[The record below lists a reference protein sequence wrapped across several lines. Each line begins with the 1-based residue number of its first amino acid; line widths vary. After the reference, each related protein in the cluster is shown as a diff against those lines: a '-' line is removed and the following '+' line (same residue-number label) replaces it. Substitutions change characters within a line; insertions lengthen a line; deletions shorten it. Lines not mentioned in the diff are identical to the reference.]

1 MTISNS
7 LIHWAAYGLSF
18 FFIRL
23 CYYLCGMEE
32 ASYKEVNE
40 FIRRELDKHGEW
52 LVDTFVE
59 QLEKNG
65 NVITGQ
71 LLDSLNWTLYDPG
84 DGSAAGLEV
93 GFETYGR
100 FFEIR
105 SRESRI
111 RKKNAMP
118 LNTNKIVWGMKEN
131 KPRKK
136 RTRWYAKNMYGGL
149 GKLVSRLSAGISDDE
164 LARIRRVMADTTVNH
179 MKLFWDEKI

>member
-1 MTISNS
+1 M
-7 LIHWAAYGLSF
+7 AQ
-18 FFIRL
+18 
-23 CYYLCGMEE
+23 E

-52 LVDTFVE
+52 LVDRFVE

-65 NVITGQ
+65 NRITDT
-71 LLDSLNWTLYDPG
+71 LLNSLNWNLYDPG

-105 SRESRI
+105 SRESRQ
-111 RKKNAMP
+111 RKDNAMP
-118 LNTNKIVWGMKEN
+118 LNVNKLVWGIKE
-131 KPRKK
+131 RKK
-136 RTRWYAKNMYGGL
+136 KRKSTRWYARNMYGGL

-164 LARIRRVMADTTVNH
+164 LQRIRQVMQDSTVEH
-179 MKLFWDEKI
+179 MKLFWDERL

>member
-1 MTISNS
+1 M
-7 LIHWAAYGLSF
+7 AQ
-18 FFIRL
+18 
-23 CYYLCGMEE
+23 E

-52 LVDTFVE
+52 LVDRFVE

-65 NVITGQ
+65 NKITGQ
-71 LLDSLNWTLYDPG
+71 LLDSLNWNLYDPG
-84 DGSAAGLEV
+84 DGSAAGLQV

-105 SRESRI
+105 SRESRL

-118 LNTNKIVWGMKEN
+118 MNVNKIVWGIRE
-131 KPRKK
+131 RKNA
-136 RTRWYAKNMYGGL
+136 RNMYGGL

-164 LARIRRVMADTTVNH
+164 LQRIRQVMQDSTVEH
-179 MKLFWDEKI
+179 MKLFWDEKL